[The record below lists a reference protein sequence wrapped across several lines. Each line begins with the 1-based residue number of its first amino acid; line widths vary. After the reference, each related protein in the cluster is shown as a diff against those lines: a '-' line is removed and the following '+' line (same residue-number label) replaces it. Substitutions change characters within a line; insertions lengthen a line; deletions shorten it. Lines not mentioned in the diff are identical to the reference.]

1 MDTFSALGGGFAV
14 ALVPTNLALA
24 FLGCIIGTAIG
35 VLPGI
40 GPLNAIALLLPF
52 CLALR
57 LPPESALILLAAVY
71 YGSGYGGRITAILLN
86 MPGEPSAVL
95 TTLDGHPLAKQGR
108 GSAALAISGIGSF
121 VGATLSVILMTFL
134 SVPLARIAVAFSPAD
149 YVALIA
155 FALSL
160 LGAVG
165 GTSAPKAWAAG
176 CLGIL
181 LALVGVDSGTGVER
195 FTAGSLELLG
205 GIDFTVLA
213 VGLFAIG
220 EILLL
225 IETNLRTEAAK
236 LGGGK
241 RLSFREIVFCLPAM
255 LRATGIGFVIGVLP
269 GAGASVASALS
280 YTAEKRLHEDE
291 GTFGKGDLRGV
302 AAPETADN
310 AAQIGNLVPML
321 SLGIPGSGTTA
332 VLLGALLMYNITPGP
347 LLFTQRPDVAWGLIA
362 SMYIGNA
369 MLLLL
374 NLPLVG
380 IFARLLTVPAWV
392 LYPGVL
398 ALSFAGVYAVS
409 NSAFDLLM
417 AIGFGIMG
425 WLMRKL
431 DVPLVPI
438 VLGFVL
444 GRMLEDNLRRAL
456 ALSDG
461 SIAELAASPV
471 SIALWVMTVVA
482 VLWPLRA
489 RLLGIFLRGRTAA
502 R

>member
-1 MDTFSALGGGFAV
+1 MEALAALGGGFAV
-14 ALVPTNLALA
+14 ALAPHNLALA
-24 FLGCIIGTAIG
+24 LIGCVIGTAIG

-52 CLALR
+52 CLALK

-95 TTLDGHPLAKQGR
+95 TTLDGHPLARQGR
-108 GSAALAISGIGSF
+108 GAAALAVSGIGSF
-121 VGATLSVILMTFL
+121 LGATLSVVLMTFL
-134 SVPLARIAVAFSPAD
+134 SAPLAKAAVAFSPAD

-160 LGAVG
+160 LGAV
-165 GTSAPKAWAAG
+165 SDAPAPKAWAAG
-176 CLGIL
+176 CLGVL

-195 FTAGSLELLG
+195 FTLGALELLG
-205 GIDFTVLA
+205 GIEFTVLA
-213 VGLFAIG
+213 IGLFAIG

-225 IETNLRTEAAK
+225 AEQRVRAEAAK
-236 LGGGK
+236 LGGG
-241 RLSFREIVFCLPAM
+241 RSLSLSELAGCLPAM

-280 YTAEKRLHEDE
+280 YTAEKRLHGKE
-291 GTFGKGDLRGV
+291 GRFGQGDLRGV

-332 VLLGALLMYNITPGP
+332 VLLGALLMYSITPGP
-347 LLFTQRPDVAWGLIA
+347 LLFEQRPEVAWGLIA

-380 IFARLLTVPAWV
+380 LFARLLLVPASV

-409 NSAFDLLM
+409 NSAFDLLL
-417 AIGFGIMG
+417 ALGFGVLG
-425 WLMRKL
+425 WWLRKL
-431 DVPLVPI
+431 GVPLVPI

-456 ALSDG
+456 SLSDG
-461 SIAELAASPV
+461 DLLALLASPV
-471 SIALWVMTVVA
+471 SLALWAMTA
-482 VLWPLRA
+482 LALLWPLLRRRA
-489 RLLGIFLRGRTAA
+489 A
-502 R
+502 